1 MPDAFYWAVPCGVCD
16 GMIALALVE
25 FDSGKK
31 AIQPTPAN
39 PFELDCPFCRK
50 RTTYAVDE
58 VIMWQGSIPAPVFH
72 AHPAFQ

>member
-25 FDSGKK
+25 FDSEKK
-31 AIQPTPAN
+31 AIEPTPAN
-39 PFELDCPFCRK
+39 PFEADCPLCRNRK
-50 RTTYAVDE
+50 TYAVYE
-58 VIMWQGSIPAPVFH
+58 VIMWKGPLPAPVFH